1 MNSVLNMMQQIP
13 TSRKLSTSTHHKCIP
28 QLHPSCR
35 PATSC
40 DASKATSSSI
50 SVLRSCSSHTRK
62 LRPCAAA
69 QTRTDNLSILNGQKI
84 LRPYAASIDSG
95 DDIESSTN
103 VLVHYV
109 ARSLDLNRVK
119 DLAGLLR
126 GAVKRVNDSIHVALP
141 KVGQL
146 LAYGNTWVYI

>member
-1 MNSVLNMMQQIP
+1 MHQIP
-13 TSRKLSTSTHHKCIP
+13 TSRKLSTSTHHNCIP
-28 QLHPSCR
+28 QLLPSCR

-40 DASKATSSSI
+40 NTSKATCKSI
-50 SVLRSCSSHTRK
+50 AVRSCSTHTRM
-62 LRPCAAA
+62 LRPCGAA
-69 QTRTDNLSILNGQKI
+69 QTRTDNLSILNGQRM

-126 GAVKRVNDSIHVALP
+126 GAVKRVNDCIHVALP
-141 KVGQL
+141 KVGRRAAGL
-146 LAYGNTWVYI
+146 